1 MKTYIKPN
9 TEVHALELQQMI
21 ADSLSVSFNTTE
33 GPVKAGDACGKDFN
47 VYPEKLWEG
56 SDEEEE

>member
-9 TEVHALELQQMI
+9 TEIHALELQQMI
-21 ADSLSVSFNTTE
+21 AQSIKINSNSTE
-33 GPVKAGDACGKDFN
+33 SIDAVDAAGKDFN

-56 SDEEEE
+56 SDEEEEE

>member
-21 ADSLSVSFNTTE
+21 AESFSLSIQSEKPDVD
-33 GPVKAGDACGKDFN
+33 AGDAFGKDFN

-56 SDEEEE
+56 GDEEEE

>member
-9 TEVHALELQQMI
+9 TEIHTVELEQMI
-21 ADSLSVSFNTTE
+21 AQSIKINSNSTDKVDA
-33 GPVKAGDACGKDFN
+33 VDACGKDFN

-56 SDEEEE
+56 SDKEEE

>member
-9 TEVHALELQQMI
+9 TEIHALELQQMI
-21 ADSLSVSFNTTE
+21 ADSLSVSINKE
-33 GPVKAGDACGKDFN
+33 GGSVDAEYAAGKDFN

-56 SDEEEE
+56 SDDEEE

>member
-9 TEVHALELQQMI
+9 TEIHTVELEQMI
-21 ADSLSVSFNTTE
+21 AESISVSINSTDE
-33 GPVKAGDACGKDFN
+33 VDAGYAAGKDFN

>member
-9 TEVHALELQQMI
+9 TEIHTVELEQMI
-21 ADSLSVSFNTTE
+21 AESFSISINSTDTVE
-33 GPVKAGDACGKDFN
+33 GEQAAGKDIN

>member
-9 TEVHALELQQMI
+9 TEVHALELLQMI
-21 ADSLSVSFNTTE
+21 AESLSVSINTTE
-33 GPVKAGDACGKDFN
+33 SVDAGQAAGKDFN

-56 SDEEEE
+56 SDDEEE

>member
-9 TEVHALELQQMI
+9 TEIHTVELEQMI
-21 ADSLSVSFNTTE
+21 AQSFSVSINTTE
-33 GPVKAGDACGKDFN
+33 SVNADEAAGKDFN

-56 SDEEEE
+56 SDDEEE

>member
-21 ADSLSVSFNTTE
+21 AESLSVSINTTE
-33 GPVKAGDACGKDFN
+33 GSVNANDACGKDFN

-56 SDEEEE
+56 SDDEEE

>member
-9 TEVHALELQQMI
+9 TEIHALELQQMI
-21 ADSLSVSFNTTE
+21 ADSLSVSINKE
-33 GPVKAGDACGKDFN
+33 GGSVDAGDAAGKDFN

>member
-21 ADSLSVSFNTTE
+21 ADSPSVSFNTTDT
-33 GPVKAGDACGKDFN
+33 VDAGQAAGKDFN

>member
-9 TEVHALELQQMI
+9 TEIHALELQQMI
-21 ADSLSVSFNTTE
+21 ALSVKLESSKSSVSADE
-33 GPVKAGDACGKDFN
+33 AAGKDFN

-56 SDEEEE
+56 SDDEEE

>member
-9 TEVHALELQQMI
+9 TEIHTVELEQMI
-21 ADSLSVSFNTTE
+21 ALSVKLESSKE
-33 GPVKAGDACGKDFN
+33 SVDAGQAAGKDFN

-56 SDEEEE
+56 SDDEEE

>member
-9 TEVHALELQQMI
+9 TEIHTVELEQMI
-21 ADSLSVSFNTTE
+21 AQSININSTESVNAE
-33 GPVKAGDACGKDFN
+33 DACGKDFN

>member
-9 TEVHALELQQMI
+9 TEIHTVELEQMI
-21 ADSLSVSFNTTE
+21 AESLSVSINKT
-33 GPVKAGDACGKDFN
+33 GGSVKADEACGKDFN

-56 SDEEEE
+56 SDDEEE

>member
-21 ADSLSVSFNTTE
+21 AESVSINKK
-33 GPVKAGDACGKDFN
+33 GGSVNADDACGKDFN

-56 SDEEEE
+56 SDDEEE

>member
-9 TEVHALELQQMI
+9 TEIHTVELEQMI
-21 ADSLSVSFNTTE
+21 AQSLSISINSTE
-33 GPVKAGDACGKDFN
+33 SVNADDAAGKDFN

-56 SDEEEE
+56 SDDEEE

>member
-9 TEVHALELQQMI
+9 TEIHTVELEQMI
-21 ADSLSVSFNTTE
+21 ALSVNIESSKPSVNADE
-33 GPVKAGDACGKDFN
+33 AAGKDFN

>member
-9 TEVHALELQQMI
+9 TEIHTVELEQMI
-21 ADSLSVSFNTTE
+21 AESLSISINSTDEVD
-33 GPVKAGDACGKDFN
+33 AGQAAGKDFN

>member
-9 TEVHALELQQMI
+9 TEIHTVELEQMI
-21 ADSLSVSFNTTE
+21 AQSVRIN
-33 GPVKAGDACGKDFN
+33 KAGDAVDAGDAAGKDFN

-56 SDEEEE
+56 SDDEEE

>member
-9 TEVHALELQQMI
+9 TEIHTVELEQLMT
-21 ADSLSVSFNTTE
+21 LSS
-33 GPVKAGDACGKDFN
+33 VKIESEKESVDAGQAAGKDFN

>member
-9 TEVHALELQQMI
+9 TEIHALELQQMI
-21 ADSLSVSFNTTE
+21 ADSLSISINSTDEV
-33 GPVKAGDACGKDFN
+33 DAKDAAGKDFN

>member
-9 TEVHALELQQMI
+9 TEIHTVELEQMI
-21 ADSLSVSFNTTE
+21 ALSVKLESSKSS
-33 GPVKAGDACGKDFN
+33 VDAVDAAGKDFN

-56 SDEEEE
+56 SDDEEE

>member
-9 TEVHALELQQMI
+9 TEIHTVELEQMI
-21 ADSLSVSFNTTE
+21 AESISVSINKE
-33 GPVKAGDACGKDFN
+33 GGSVDAEDAAGKDFN

>member
-9 TEVHALELQQMI
+9 TEIHTVELEQMI
-21 ADSLSVSFNTTE
+21 ALSVKLE
-33 GPVKAGDACGKDFN
+33 AEKAAVSADDAAGKDFN

-56 SDEEEE
+56 SDDEEE

>member
-9 TEVHALELQQMI
+9 TEIHTVELEQLMT
-21 ADSLSVSFNTTE
+21 LSS
-33 GPVKAGDACGKDFN
+33 VKIESEKEAVDAGKAAGKDFN

-56 SDEEEE
+56 SDDEEE

>member
-21 ADSLSVSFNTTE
+21 AESLSVSINTTE
-33 GPVKAGDACGKDFN
+33 SVEAEYAAGKDFN

>member
-21 ADSLSVSFNTTE
+21 ADSLSVSINTTD
-33 GPVKAGDACGKDFN
+33 GSVNANDACGKDFN

-56 SDEEEE
+56 SDDEEE

>member
-9 TEVHALELQQMI
+9 TESHALELQQMI
-21 ADSLSVSFNTTE
+21 ADSLSVSINTT
-33 GPVKAGDACGKDFN
+33 GGSVDAVDAAGKDFN

>member
-9 TEVHALELQQMI
+9 TEIHTVELEQMI
-21 ADSLSVSFNTTE
+21 ALSVKLESE
-33 GPVKAGDACGKDFN
+33 KAAVSADDAAGKDFN

-56 SDEEEE
+56 SDDEEE

>member
-9 TEVHALELQQMI
+9 TEIHTVELEQMI
-21 ADSLSVSFNTTE
+21 ALSVKLESSKESVNADE
-33 GPVKAGDACGKDFN
+33 AAGKDFN

-56 SDEEEE
+56 GDEEEE

>member
-9 TEVHALELQQMI
+9 TEIHALELQQMI
-21 ADSLSVSFNTTE
+21 ADSLSVSINKT
-33 GPVKAGDACGKDFN
+33 GDAVNADEAAGKDFN

>member
-9 TEVHALELQQMI
+9 TEIHALELQQMI
-21 ADSLSVSFNTTE
+21 AESLSVSINKTGGSVNADE
-33 GPVKAGDACGKDFN
+33 AAGKDFN

-56 SDEEEE
+56 SDDEEE

>member
-9 TEVHALELQQMI
+9 TEIHTVELEQMI
-21 ADSLSVSFNTTE
+21 AESLSVSINKSGSSVNAE
-33 GPVKAGDACGKDFN
+33 DAAGKDFN

>member
-9 TEVHALELQQMI
+9 TEIHTVELEQMI
-21 ADSLSVSFNTTE
+21 AQSIKINSNSTESVNAE
-33 GPVKAGDACGKDFN
+33 DACGKNIN

-56 SDEEEE
+56 SDDEEE

>member
-9 TEVHALELQQMI
+9 TEIHTVELEQMI
-21 ADSLSVSFNTTE
+21 AESLSVSINKT
-33 GPVKAGDACGKDFN
+33 GDAVSAGDAAGKDFN

>member
-9 TEVHALELQQMI
+9 TEINTVELEQMI
-21 ADSLSVSFNTTE
+21 AQSVRINKAE
-33 GPVKAGDACGKDFN
+33 GSVDAEYAAGKDFN

-56 SDEEEE
+56 SDDEEE

>member
-9 TEVHALELQQMI
+9 TEIHTVELEQMI
-21 ADSLSVSFNTTE
+21 AQSLSVSINKS
-33 GPVKAGDACGKDFN
+33 GSSVDAGDAAGKDFN

-56 SDEEEE
+56 SDDEEE